1 MQLKVQASLYV
12 FAGLFIF
19 DFMDDL
25 FKGDDV
31 EHLLENVLVWNFEK
45 LPQLGLLDKNV
56 GVDNQCNFV
65 GSR

>member
-1 MQLKVQASLYV
+1 
-12 FAGLFIF
+12 
-19 DFMDDL
+19 MDDL